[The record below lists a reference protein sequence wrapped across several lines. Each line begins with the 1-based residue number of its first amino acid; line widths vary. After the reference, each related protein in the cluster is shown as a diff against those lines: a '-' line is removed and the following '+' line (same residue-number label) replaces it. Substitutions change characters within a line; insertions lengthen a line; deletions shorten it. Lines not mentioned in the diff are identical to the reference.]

1 MSETYYRIHWA
12 DCPAFSPENAWSAL
26 WGATRSPDGSQTECT
41 VCAGVGKSSSPCPTC
56 DGRGYRDGDPD
67 HECGTCDGTG
77 DVDECT
83 ACDGTGWQD
92 ALQGYSCCDT
102 AEELVR
108 YFTHAARDAAE
119 DDDKVVVFEGT
130 RVGDGFDGE
139 PLAVPTRI
147 IEEVPWSE
155 FRTRTI

>member
-1 MSETYYRIHWA
+1 MRRHRLA
-12 DCPAFSPENAWSAL
+12 
-26 WGATRSPDGSQTECT
+26 
-41 VCAGVGKSSSPCPTC
+41 
-56 DGRGYRDGDPD
+56 
-67 HECGTCDGTG
+67 
-77 DVDECT
+77 
-83 ACDGTGWQD
+83 
-92 ALQGYSCCDT
+92 CCDT

>member
-77 DVDECT
+77 DVDECDT
-83 ACDGTGWQD
+83 CDGTGWQD

-119 DDDKVVVFEGT
+119 DDDLVVVFEGT